1 MKELR
6 VKIKTLTPLWTGG
19 VDGTM
24 DRIHETGILGSLRW
38 WYEALVRGLGG
49 EACDPTSDGKSGTS
63 KRCPDDNGHYCDV
76 CAVFGATG
84 LRRAFRLEGPAWWN
98 AEHHNR
104 LTVKVNQH
112 RRHRG
117 WYLGR
122 GYLGEGELALRALR
136 LPENWQTDD
145 LWQTLYFALRL
156 ISCWAGIGAK
166 SQQGYGVVQTE
177 ADKFALDIDRA
188 FGVVEDLKNRS
199 HRRGIVSSN
208 CLPAIDQFFFVKVRL
223 LFHNESP
230 QEWLNQTAQLE
241 LNDEVEWYFQKNSIT
256 SVLPLAPV
264 VRYYLRALIREHIKH
279 NGKPNAPA
287 RWHLMGVIN
296 GLWHS
301 PDYGKIQEINK
312 WYCPVCNSEWN
323 RRPSRSEHRNCGGRL
338 KKKAHCLNCSHE
350 WASLHDAMS
359 DGSTRKVERQRS
371 LINVSHAYP
380 VNDGQWEFRIW
391 GWIPNHLPDVS
402 RATVLEKLQKWLGV
416 QQSRER
422 QWHDTAT
429 NQNTLWNKIGL
440 NEVQVCWFSKQMAED
455 TVDFLKALPTNC
467 DTEPTEG
474 SASAGGRA

>member
-1 MKELR
+1 VKELR

-145 LWQTLYFALRL
+145 LWQTLYLALRL

-199 HRRGIVSSN
+199 NRRGISPPN
-208 CLPAIDQFFFVKVRL
+208 GWPAIDKFFFAKVQFGIPNGTDLKQWIRGRASQITP
-223 LFHNESP
+223 ED
-230 QEWLNQTAQLE
+230 E
-241 LNDEVEWYFQKNSIT
+241 LEWYLNPNNDSARDK
-256 SVLPLAPV
+256 VLPIASI
-264 VRYYLRALIREHIKH
+264 VRYHLRGLIRTSSVSS
-279 NGKPNAPA
+279 A
-287 RWHLMGVIN
+287 RHRLMGEL
-296 GLWHS
+296 GC
-301 PDYGKIQEINK
+301 K
-312 WYCPVCNSEWN
+312 
-323 RRPSRSEHRNCGGRL
+323 
-338 KKKAHCLNCSHE
+338 
-350 WASLHDAMS
+350 SLVH
-359 DGSTRKVERQRS
+359 
-371 LINVSHAYP
+371 VSHAYP

-391 GWIPNHLPDVS
+391 GWIPNHLSGVN
-402 RATVLEKLQKWLGV
+402 RAIVLDNLQQWIGI
-416 QQSRER
+416 QQSQER
-422 QWHDTAT
+422 QWHDSAT
-429 NQNTLWNKIGL
+429 DQNTLWNKIGL
-440 NEVQVCWFSKQMAED
+440 NEVQVRWFSKQSDEN
-455 TVDFLKALPTNC
+455 TVDFLKALLTNC
-467 DTEPTEG
+467 DTEPTRG
-474 SASAGGRA
+474 SASAGGSAR